1 MQNMAELFDTN
12 VLLNYIMNR
21 EDKSCSILLQKLR

>member
-1 MQNMAELFDTN
+1 MNAKYGRIDTN

-21 EDKSCSILLQKLR
+21 EDKSCSILL